1 MGRYQRQ
8 RILSFGN
15 GAHVI
20 AVKKLDGSVM
30 HINEDLIERV
40 EEGADGRSALYL
52 VNGGHII
59 AANDPA
65 TVVEMIRTE
74 KANLLRRVLEGPDDP
89 ALATPAR
96 PSVSGLTRLS
106 QVRSQ

>member
-1 MGRYQRQ
+1 MGRYQRK

-20 AVKKLDGSVM
+20 AVRKLDGSTM

-40 EEGADGRSALYL
+40 EDGADGQSAVYM

-65 TVVEMIRTE
+65 TVVERIRAE
-74 KANLLRRVLEGPDDP
+74 KANLLRRALQGPDDP
-89 ALATPAR
+89 DTTAYAR
-96 PSVSGLTRLS
+96 SSASGPTRLS
-106 QVRSQ
+106 QVRGQ

>member
-1 MGRYQRQ
+1 MGRYQKKC
-8 RILSFGN
+8 IPSFGN

-30 HINEDLIERV
+30 HLNEDLIERV
-40 EEGADGRSALYL
+40 EDGADGQSAVYL

-65 TVVEMIRTE
+65 TLVERIRTE
-74 KANLLRRVLEGPDDP
+74 KANLLRRVLQGPDAP
-89 ALATPAR
+89 EVT
-96 PSVSGLTRLS
+96 GLSTVPRLS
-106 QVRSQ
+106 QVRGQ

>member
-8 RILSFGN
+8 RIVSFGN

-40 EEGADGRSALYL
+40 EDGADGQSAVYF
-52 VNGGHII
+52 VNGGHVIV
-59 AANDPA
+59 ANDPA
-65 TVVEMIRTE
+65 TVVEKIRTE

-89 ALATPAR
+89 ALATSAR

>member
-1 MGRYQRQ
+1 M
-8 RILSFGN
+8 
-15 GAHVI
+15 I

-40 EEGADGRSALYL
+40 EDGADGQSALYL

-65 TVVEMIRTE
+65 TVVEMIRAE
-74 KANLLRRVLEGPDDP
+74 KANLLRRVLQGPDDP
-89 ALATPAR
+89 ALATSPR
-96 PSVSGLTRLS
+96 PSVSTLTRLS